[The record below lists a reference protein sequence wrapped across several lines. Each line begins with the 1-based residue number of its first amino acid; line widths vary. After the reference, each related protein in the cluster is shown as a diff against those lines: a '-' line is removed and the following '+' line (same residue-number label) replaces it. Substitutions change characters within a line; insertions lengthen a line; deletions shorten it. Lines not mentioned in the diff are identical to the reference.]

1 MQQELWARDQRVPGD
16 WTHLSSRPGPW
27 GLPGAVVGIRGR
39 RGDTGGDKG
48 GPRWRQGVTGGTQGG
63 HRVPWELWSARGGDS
78 SPVLL
83 SSIIEENTPESEDGA
98 GSCYLVTSGL
108 LARHLTIW
116 PSQHSEAQALWHSQA
131 PVKKL

>member
-1 MQQELWARDQRVPGD
+1 M
-16 WTHLSSRPGPW
+16 
-27 GLPGAVVGIRGR
+27 
-39 RGDTGGDKG
+39 
-48 GPRWRQGVTGGTQGG
+48 
-63 HRVPWELWSARGGDS
+63 PWELWSARGGDS

-116 PSQHSEAQALWHSQA
+116 PSHLGTLQSPLKIRGTMYHALQKPLVFYA
-131 PVKKL
+131 NTPA